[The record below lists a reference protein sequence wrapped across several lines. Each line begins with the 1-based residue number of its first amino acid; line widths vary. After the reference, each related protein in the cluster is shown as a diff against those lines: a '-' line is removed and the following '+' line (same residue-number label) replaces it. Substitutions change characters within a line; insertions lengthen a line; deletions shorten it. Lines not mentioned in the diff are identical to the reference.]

1 MTDWIDTYR
10 ARQLAEAED
19 RAAIDRMLETMRW
32 VQWLEVEQRHLVWMR
47 AKRYGWRD
55 ITIRFACDR
64 TTAWRR
70 WQRAMEIVAANL
82 NSEGV
87 RLPSKNVGNLG
98 QCLPCLSSPC
108 LVCPF
113 RGPVALQQNGPVGGS
128 ISAIFWT
135 AVTVE
140 AMGPGKR
147 GPSWPKTNA
156 GGASAALF

>member
-1 MTDWIDTYR
+1 MVEWTLEDVAARFFEAAETGRRLPPVRVQGYFSVWPAFARKEWEGFTDKDYEYR
-10 ARQLAEAED
+10 PLPPSPE
-19 RAAIDRMLETMRW
+19 AIDRMLEAMRW

-98 QCLPCLSSPC
+98 
-108 LVCPF
+108 
-113 RGPVALQQNGPVGGS
+113 
-128 ISAIFWT
+128 
-135 AVTVE
+135 
-140 AMGPGKR
+140 
-147 GPSWPKTNA
+147 
-156 GGASAALF
+156 